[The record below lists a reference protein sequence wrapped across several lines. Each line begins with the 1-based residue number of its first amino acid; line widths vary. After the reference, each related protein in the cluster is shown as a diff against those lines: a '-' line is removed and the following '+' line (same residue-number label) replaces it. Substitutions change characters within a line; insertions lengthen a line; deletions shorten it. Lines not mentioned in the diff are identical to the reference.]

1 MTAAGS
7 GGDEGLLEVHV
18 TTPDAESALRIARE
32 LVARGEAACVQR
44 VGPITSVYTWQGE
57 TEQAEEWLLLV
68 KTTDEAFPAVRD
80 TVQELHSYDVPE
92 IVAVPVTRALD
103 PYAAWVRE
111 QTAPARS

>member
-7 GGDEGLLEVHV
+7 RDEGLLEVHV
-18 TTPDAESALRIARE
+18 TTPDADSALRIARE

-44 VGPITSVYTWQGE
+44 LGPITSVYTWQGE

-68 KTTDEAFPAVRD
+68 KTTGEAFPAVCR
-80 TVQELHSYDVPE
+80 TVEELHSYDVPE

-103 PYAAWVRE
+103 AYAAWVRE
-111 QTAPARS
+111 SVTPAPR

>member
-1 MTAAGS
+1 MTAAGT
-7 GGDEGLLEVHV
+7 GGDGLVEVHV

-68 KTTDEAFPAVRD
+68 KTTDEAFPSVCR
-80 TVQELHSYDVPE
+80 TVEELHSYDVPE
-92 IVAVPVTRALD
+92 VVAVPITRALD
-103 PYAAWVRE
+103 AYGAWVRE
-111 QTAPARS
+111 SAGPAPR